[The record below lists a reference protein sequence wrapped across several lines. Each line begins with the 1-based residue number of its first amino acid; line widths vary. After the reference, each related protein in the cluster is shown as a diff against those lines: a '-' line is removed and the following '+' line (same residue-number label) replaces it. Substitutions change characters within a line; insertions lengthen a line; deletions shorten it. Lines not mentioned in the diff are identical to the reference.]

1 MKNNWKNR
9 PTEKISSRLL
19 YYIIGATAVIF
30 LLFWF
35 IGYDRPFEDNPNF
48 NAPLFT
54 DAVLGL
60 MLVMVLGAIII
71 SLWTVWRSLKIRGKG
86 EQTVNNIPAKKISYT
101 ITGGVLVILLLTF
114 LFGSSDPMEINGM
127 EYTDAFWL
135 RTADM
140 LINTIII
147 IIIAAAIAVLLG
159 ATNYY
164 RRK

>member
-1 MKNNWKNR
+1 M
-9 PTEKISSRLL
+9 L
-19 YYIIGATAVIF
+19 YYIIGVTAVVF

-35 IGYDRPFEDNPNF
+35 VGYDRPFDENPNF

-54 DAVLGL
+54 DAVLAL
-60 MLVMVLGAIII
+60 MFIMVFGTIII
-71 SLWTVWRSLKIRGKG
+71 SLWTMWRSLKIRGKG
-86 EQTVNNIPAKKISYT
+86 EQTVNNIPIKKIGYS
-101 ITGGVLVILLLTF
+101 ITGGVVAVLLITF
-114 LFGSSDPMEINGM
+114 IFGSSDPMEINGV
-127 EYTDAFWL
+127 EYTDTFWL